1 MRLTVSHYLVL
12 KTAIS
17 IITGTVARA
26 MLAALDVRF
35 ALSGDCWPLRLI
47 TSLILVQFSRQSPIA
62 QVLVFNGFYE
72 ALLVLA
78 GYLLI
83 NLVFGN
89 ILEPR
94 IMGRGLG
101 LSTLVVFLSL
111 ILGMVVRTGGYAA
124 FVPLTIIVKI
134 ALEQTTG
141 GQSIAVLLSDLN
153 KSDGLRRGRQG

>member
-1 MRLTVSHYLVL
+1 M
-12 KTAIS
+12 
-17 IITGTVARA
+17 
-26 MLAALDVRF
+26 
-35 ALSGDCWPLRLI
+35 
-47 TSLILVQFSRQSPIA
+47 
-62 QVLVFNGFYE
+62 FNGFYE

-111 ILGMVVRTGGYAA
+111 ILGMVVRPVGMLLS
-124 FVPLTIIVKI
+124 VPLTIIVKI
-134 ALEQTTG
+134 ALEQTAG

-153 KSDGLRRGRQG
+153 KE